1 MRRAGPRPLS
11 AALADVVR
19 GAAPAGVL
27 ARVQACWPGAVGDL
41 LAREAIPV
49 AEQSGTLTV
58 ACRSAAWAQEIELMG
73 PELVTR
79 LNAAL
84 GAAEPPTLKTL
95 RARVAT
101 GL

>member
-11 AALADVVR
+11 AALVDVIR
-19 GAAPAGVL
+19 EAAPVGVL
-27 ARVQACWPGAVGDL
+27 ARVQACWTGVVGDL

-49 AEQSGTLTV
+49 AERSGTLTV
-58 ACRSAAWAQEIELMG
+58 ACRSATWAQEIELMG

-84 GAAEPPTLKTL
+84 GGAEPPTLKTL

-101 GL
+101 GP

>member
-11 AALADVVR
+11 AALSGVIR
-19 GAAPAGVL
+19 EAAPAGLL
-27 ARVQACWPGAVGDL
+27 ARVQACWPGVVGEL
-41 LAREAIPV
+41 LAREAGPV
-49 AEQSGTLTV
+49 AERSGTLTV

-84 GAAEPPTLKTL
+84 GGAATSPLEGL
-95 RARVAT
+95 RARVGRAP
-101 GL
+101 